1 MSATSII
8 GGLVGLGASLFGNKS
23 KVKMPDWVS
32 TDTTKEQAGAI
43 AGNQQNFEAA
53 SRLSSNVNQFNNDE
67 LEKFLRRAIPGY
79 DDIVNNSS
87 ALIQSGLKGEL
98 PADVAAAINQKGAS
112 KAIAGGYGGGGMG
125 RNLVA
130 RDLGRTSY
138 DITQNALKNASDFIT
153 RQRTVGVTNLMGPES
168 MFLTPAQ
175 RIATVSANNNAAYGA
190 AVNKATAD
198 AEANPL
204 LSNLSSFVSK
214 TAGMAVGYDLTDQ
227 LANKYFSK

>member
-1 MSATSII
+1 
-8 GGLVGLGASLFGNKS
+8 
-23 KVKMPDWVS
+23 
-32 TDTTKEQAGAI
+32 
-43 AGNQQNFEAA
+43 
-53 SRLSSNVNQFNNDE
+53 
-67 LEKFLRRAIPGY
+67 
-79 DDIVNNSS
+79 
-87 ALIQSGLKGEL
+87 
-98 PADVAAAINQKGAS
+98 
-112 KAIAGGYGGGGMG
+112 MG